1 MPCPSEGIEAAAFG
15 NNIDVVR
22 DALEAKHSRNYRIYN
37 LANKTYRKEKLYQV
51 LDVGSTL
58 VSNVRAPPI
67 TLMLKLCS
75 NVVKF
80 LNERLGANAASASA
94 NTCCVIVSCGDGKAV
109 SAIAVATLLVYC
121 RALRNVDACV
131 RLFNAKRFA
140 NVQLTP
146 AQLRY
151 LKYTEKLLSAC
162 RHDPESVR
170 RAVVANECLLLSV
183 TLVGVPLFNRMRNG
197 CTPIVEVYNRDKK
210 IFSNANDYD
219 QMKFDRPPFLCSPA
233 TTTTT

>member
-75 NVVKF
+75 N
-80 LNERLGANAASASA
+80 
-94 NTCCVIVSCGDGKAV
+94 VSCGDGKAV